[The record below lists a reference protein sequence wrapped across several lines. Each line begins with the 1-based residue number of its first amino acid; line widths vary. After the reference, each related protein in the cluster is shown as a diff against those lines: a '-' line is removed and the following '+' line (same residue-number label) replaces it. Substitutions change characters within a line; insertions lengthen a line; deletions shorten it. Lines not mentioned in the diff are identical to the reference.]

1 MVSQWSA
8 QRQRPSGPRD
18 SRGGLRYT
26 AIVLYL
32 LATLNLAI
40 ADSDG
45 PARCE
50 AIWTG
55 PSSVCD
61 LSGTWAASGFGDD
74 ESSARA
80 AAMARLRKALEAGAQ
95 ASATRLNQ
103 PAASLAQRCADD
115 AAARARFDC
124 YEDPALAEARMCY
137 LDLPEPDCWSQ
148 GTLTV
153 EGVVWRTMERGR
165 DQICRQMDDTLRGGP
180 LSAEQQ
186 SACRARCYQNARVR
200 CPAGELDDYVRFDDR
215 PIFLS
220 E

>member
-1 MVSQWSA
+1 M
-8 QRQRPSGPRD
+8 
-18 SRGGLRYT
+18 
-26 AIVLYL
+26 LYL
-32 LATLNLAI
+32 LTMLNLAV
-40 ADSDG
+40 ADSNG

-55 PSSVCD
+55 PSAVCD

-80 AAMARLRKALEAGAQ
+80 AAMVRLRKALQAGAD

-103 PAASLAQRCADD
+103 TAAELGQKCVDE

-124 YEDPALAEARMCY
+124 YAEPALNEARLCY
-137 LDLPEPDCWSQ
+137 LDLPEPDCWTS

-165 DQICRQMDDTLRGGP
+165 DQICRAMEDELRNTP
-180 LSAEQQ
+180 LSSEQV
-186 SACRARCYQNARVR
+186 SACRARCFQNARVR
-200 CPAGELDDYVRFDDR
+200 CPTGELDDYVRFDDR
-215 PIFLS
+215 PNFLS
-220 E
+220 DY